1 MFPATKQTNNKKYIY
16 IFPISQKSNTQ
27 KIIIIIIIIII
38 NKKIAISQK
47 IFCSENKTGPI
58 YVMFDC
64 MNMQSKNGD
73 GEKTIDLKEWMD
85 QSENKYKE
93 TTLPALCVWLGIFGK
108 REGFTFPA

>member
-1 MFPATKQTNNKKYIY
+1 
-16 IFPISQKSNTQ
+16 
-27 KIIIIIIIIII
+27 
-38 NKKIAISQK
+38 
-47 IFCSENKTGPI
+47 
-58 YVMFDC
+58 MFDC

-108 REGFTFPA
+108 REGFTFLA